1 MEYRK
6 ERVDLSVLAERACA
20 PLYELAASNGT
31 ELSCETDKS
40 ITLEADSLWLCEAVS
55 NLVKNACEH
64 TVNGCVTVTAKA
76 DPIAVELCIT
86 DNGEGIAESEIP
98 MLFRRFW
105 SKRSERNPSSVGIG
119 MSIAKR
125 ITEDMG
131 GRIYIDTAPGKG
143 TQIRLEF
150 LIR

>member
-1 MEYRK
+1 M
-6 ERVDLSVLAERACA
+6 
-20 PLYELAASNGT
+20 
-31 ELSCETDKS
+31 
-40 ITLEADSLWLCEAVS
+40 
-55 NLVKNACEH
+55 KNACEH